1 MSAEDATLRERLVTV
16 RTEVWLLTGM
26 LPKVDCHVTALRKG
40 AAAAINQT
48 FEGPLVSVRL
58 RVQRANRLAHL
69 FRDGLETF
77 LPGHVFVL
85 VAVLILDIAKANLVG
100 ECELGLIFVD
110 QVASWGQNGSCRIR
124 FLVIRIFS

>member
-1 MSAEDATLRERLVTV
+1 MPAEDATLREHLVTV
-16 RTEVWLLTGM
+16 RTEVWLVTGM

-58 RVQRANRLAHL
+58 RVQGANRHAHL

-85 VAVLILDIAKANLVG
+85 VAVLILDIAKANLVRQ
-100 ECELGLIFVD
+100 CELSLIFIN